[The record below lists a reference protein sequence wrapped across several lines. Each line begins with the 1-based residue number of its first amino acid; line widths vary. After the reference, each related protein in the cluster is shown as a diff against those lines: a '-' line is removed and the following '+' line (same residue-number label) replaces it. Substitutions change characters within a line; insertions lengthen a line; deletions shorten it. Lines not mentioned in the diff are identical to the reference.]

1 MYLRDVQCNRFLCM
15 PLLYYNMKEEVC
27 YICGASMKSF
37 DIVDPDTGEKV
48 AEEVACPDE
57 WKESHQRSKV

>member
-1 MYLRDVQCNRFLCM
+1 MS
-15 PLLYYNMKEEVC
+15 LLYYNMKEEVC